1 MTSPYNGSTEYMSP
15 PVTGSGGMRGHDQ
28 KATSFFAP
36 EANQENML
44 DWNPNI
50 EQ

>member
-1 MTSPYNGSTEYMSP
+1 MISPYNGSSEYMSP
-15 PVTGSGGMRGHDQ
+15 PVTGGMRGHDQ

-36 EANQENML
+36 EANQEIQL
-44 DWNPNI
+44 DLNPNI